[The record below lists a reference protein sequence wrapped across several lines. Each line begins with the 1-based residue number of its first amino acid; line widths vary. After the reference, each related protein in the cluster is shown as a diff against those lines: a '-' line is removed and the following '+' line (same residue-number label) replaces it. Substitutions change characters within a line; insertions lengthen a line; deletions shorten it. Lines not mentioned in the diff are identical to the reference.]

1 MIINRII
8 DEDATQIIED
18 NNGLVE
24 LDNCTVLVTGATG
37 MVGSYFIYT
46 LMKLNESY
54 NRNITIIPLV
64 RNVNKLPSQVLND
77 SHVHPMIQDVTK
89 AIEYDG
95 YVDYIIHTASPSSP
109 NAMKKYPYET
119 NLANTLGTY
128 NTIELALGNRFED
141 KIQAKS
147 YLYVSSRE
155 IYGQPMEGQDLFY
168 EEGPLGQVNP
178 LVPRN
183 GYAEGK
189 KAAENMCVA
198 AREEYGLNAKVVRP
212 FQLYG
217 PMMQIDDGR
226 VQTDFFAN
234 VIKGENIVLKSK
246 GEAMKTFTYVSDA
259 VSAMFKVLLY
269 GKENCYNI
277 GSEEDKVS
285 VRELAEILISTKP
298 EDGIELTFDIP
309 ESANKGNSAFTQGIL
324 CTDRIRQELG
334 WVPKYRLYEGA
345 LRTIDWYENFDPK
358 ARKLIEESNR
368 ATIAEEKTG
377 AKVLKIRPKNSH

>member
-8 DEDATQIIED
+8 DEDTTQIIED
-18 NNGLVE
+18 NNGLPE
-24 LDNCTVLVTGATG
+24 LQDCSVLVTGATG
-37 MVGSYFIYT
+37 MVGSYFLYT

-54 NRNITIIPLV
+54 GRNITIIPLV
-64 RNVNKLPSQVLND
+64 RNISKLSEQVLND
-77 SHVHPMIQDVTK
+77 SHVFPLIQDVTK
-89 AIEYDG
+89 PINLDG
-95 YVDYIIHTASPSSP
+95 YVDYVIHTASPSSP

-128 NTIELALGNRFED
+128 NTIELALGNNMTDD
-141 KIQAKS
+141 KKQAKS

-155 IYGQPMEGQDLFY
+155 IYGQPMEGQDFFY

-234 VIKGENIVLKSK
+234 VIKHENIVLKSK
-246 GEAMKTFTYVSDA
+246 GEAIKTFTYISDA

-277 GSEEDKVS
+277 GNEEDKVS
-285 VRELAEILISTKP
+285 VRQLAEILCSTHP
-298 EDGIELTFDIP
+298 ERNIGVTFDIP

-324 CTDRIRQELG
+324 CTDRIRTELG
-334 WVPKYRLYEGA
+334 WAPKYRLIDGA

-358 ARKLIEESNR
+358 AKAMIEE
-368 ATIAEEKTG
+368 KQ
-377 AKVLKIRPKNSH
+377 KVKKI

>member
-1 MIINRII
+1 MVINRII
-8 DEDATQIIED
+8 DEDTLQIIEE
-18 NNGLVE
+18 NNGLPE
-24 LDNCTVLVTGATG
+24 LQDSTVLVTGATG

-64 RNVNKLPSQVLND
+64 RNVSKLSEQVLND
-77 SHVHPMIQDVTK
+77 RHVFPLIQDVTRP
-89 AIEYDG
+89 INLDR

-109 NAMKKYPYET
+109 NAMKMYPYET

-128 NTIELALGNRFED
+128 NTIELALGNNMSDIKR
-141 KIQAKS
+141 QAKA

-155 IYGQPMEGQDLFY
+155 IYGQPIEGQDFFY
-168 EEGPLGQVNP
+168 EEGPLGQVDP

-198 AREEYGLNAKVVRP
+198 AREEYGLNAKIVRP

-246 GEAMKTFTYVSDA
+246 GEAIKTFTYISDA
-259 VSAMFKVLLY
+259 VSAMFRVLLH

-277 GSEEDKVS
+277 GNEEDKVS
-285 VRELAEILISTKP
+285 VRELAEILCSTQP
-298 EDGIELTFDIP
+298 DRNIGVTFDIP
-309 ESANKGNSAFTQGIL
+309 ESLNKGNSAFTQGIL
-324 CTDRIRQELG
+324 CTNRIRTELG
-334 WVPKYRLYEGA
+334 WKPKYRLFDGA

-358 ARKLIEESNR
+358 AM
-368 ATIAEEKTG
+368 AMVHEKQ
-377 AKVLKIRPKNSH
+377 KVKKI